1 VTAAETEEF
10 LRCFD
15 IVEREGAR
23 LLDEGANPA
32 VLAANLYAT
41 VTRLQCEGRFHNV
54 DVAKIED
61 VLGQIATAIEAETAP

>member
-1 VTAAETEEF
+1 VTAAETEDF

-32 VLAANLYAT
+32 VLAANLYAV
-41 VTRLQCEGRFHNV
+41 VTRLQCEGRFGNV
-54 DVAKIED
+54 DVAMIENA
-61 VLGQIATAIEAETAP
+61 VEQIATAIEAETAP